1 MPSKLSPEQRTLTA
15 HYHSEL
21 ARYSSGLFASVL
33 VALTFLL
40 LAGLRHPA
48 TWLLVFLY
56 LTLASFVLSLVTYM
70 SIQLINARIAVA
82 TVKEKE
88 AKLSKVL
95 SVVQIAQQVFFF
107 LGLVGVSGFAVE
119 VIMLLFPAAAATTPA
134 ASSAAPPTQ

>member
-1 MPSKLSPEQRTLTA
+1 MPSKLSSEQQSLTN

-56 LTLASFVLSLVTYM
+56 LTLASFILSLLTYM
-70 SIQLINARIAVA
+70 SIQMLNAKLAAA

-88 AKLSKVL
+88 AKLAKWL
-95 SVVQIAQQVFFF
+95 KGFQIAQQVFFV
-107 LGLVGVSGFAVE
+107 LGLVGISGFAIE
-119 VIMLLFPAAAATTPA
+119 VIMLLFPAASAT
-134 ASSAAPPTQ
+134 PTTSGGTTATQ